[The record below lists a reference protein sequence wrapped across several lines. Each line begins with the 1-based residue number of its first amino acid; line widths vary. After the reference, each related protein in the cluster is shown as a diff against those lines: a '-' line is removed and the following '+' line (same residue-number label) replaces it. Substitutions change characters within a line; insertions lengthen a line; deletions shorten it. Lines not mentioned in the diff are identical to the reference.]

1 MSSTYRPS
9 LALLVTLLTL
19 TAAADSLKI
28 HPRHDGKSHKAAH
41 DAREDTVTRIELV
54 KRQGNG
60 AADGISAID
69 DLVSAIASTSPP
81 STISAN
87 HPSSTTYSISS
98 SPVSNPSS
106 VPSSI
111 TSYAF
116 PSIVIQVPV
125 ATICPDDSNTL
136 SLFSVNVTDY
146 PTPTLVPSINP
157 GGPII
162 NATVI
167 LPNNTTSTFLTTS
180 SSALAT
186 SAPASPSTPSD
197 AARIIQGSDGC
208 QTIYAPTTTTICSTV
223 VQLVGIPAATVS
235 DCDQYITF
243 SSEAAANT
251 DACLG
256 AAGIA
261 LAEVT
266 SVGLG
271 AMSVTTVPNM
281 PSPATEAT
289 SNAAV
294 AGVTEAP
301 QYMYDAAIMSP
312 GTYYAA
318 PWHDVAKGGVP
329 SLVRAEICSALS
341 SDTASVGCVTA
352 IESWS
357 VSTVMVPGTSV
368 ATRSFEGVSLSC
380 SLL

>member
-1 MSSTYRPS
+1 MSITCRPS
-9 LALLVTLLTL
+9 LALLTTLLTL
-19 TAAADSLKI
+19 TAAADSVKI

-41 DAREDTVTRIELV
+41 DAREDTISRIELV

-60 AADGISAID
+60 AADGISAVD
-69 DLVSAIASTSPP
+69 DLVPSIASTSTP
-81 STISAN
+81 STISSYSL
-87 HPSSTTYSISS
+87 SSTAYYASS
-98 SPVSNPSS
+98 SPISNQSSIPSS
-106 VPSSI
+106 V

-116 PSIVIQVPV
+116 PSTVIQVPV

-136 SLFSVNVTDY
+136 SLFSLNATAF
-146 PTPTLVPSINP
+146 PSPSPSPSINP

-180 SSALAT
+180 SFASVTSSSYSPAT
-186 SAPASPSTPSD
+186 ASD

-208 QTIYAPTTTTICSTV
+208 QTIFAPTTTSICSTI

-235 DCDQYITF
+235 DCDQFITF
-243 SSEAAANT
+243 SSDAASNT
-251 DACLG
+251 ASCLG
-256 AAGIA
+256 AAATA
-261 LAEVT
+261 LREVT

-271 AMSVTTVPNM
+271 AMSVTTVPSV
-281 PSPATEAT
+281 PSPATQAT
-289 SNAAV
+289 SSAV
-294 AGVTEAP
+294 MVGVTETP
-301 QYMYDAAIMSP
+301 QYLYDAAIVSP

-341 SDTASVGCVTA
+341 SDTASVGCVMA
-352 IESWS
+352 SESWR

-368 ATRSFEGVSLSC
+368 ATKSFEGVSLPW
-380 SLL
+380 SLI